1 MSAVVI
7 LCENFAHVF
16 QEAPGQTEVT
26 LRPGV
31 LEDERVN
38 PNGFVDRVVLPIV
51 DTLQRIDG
59 TKTWRICSASWAAG
73 LARASTGRDVVDVGS
88 SKCLRVRCDGDSVV
102 QVAVAPSVT
111 IPLAAAKAAHFGIS
125 LDLSEEGG
133 REALV
138 QQQYL
143 KLLPFLRDCARDQAR
158 MVATEGVRLFCED
171 AQVPTYGLTM
181 QALLAAPQNPM
192 AVHHAAASDAD
203 VAALAA
209 LPVQVLSGEDEGNLE
224 FVDAVGKTWAAGSHD
239 AEGAGMVTIVFAS
252 MGGSSTQVCVCGCV
266 RERKR

>member
-1 MSAVVI
+1 MQKGPCPRTWAQTSGARARTVI
-7 LCENFAHVF
+7 LAENFGFV
-16 QEAPGQTEVT
+16 
-26 LRPGV
+26 
-31 LEDERVN
+31 ERV
-38 PNGFVDRVVLPIV
+38 VQPIV
-51 DTLQRIDG
+51 DTLQRMDG
-59 TKTWRICSASWAAG
+59 AKTWRICSASWAAG
-73 LARASTGRDVVDVGS
+73 LARGSMGRDVVDVGS

-133 REALV
+133 RETLV